1 MIKLE
6 QQYITCLLRSGNTM
20 IIERN
25 FSIFNDENEL
35 LRVSIYDENTG
46 TVSKEKND
54 YLEAQIIAEQF
65 SKELRDS
72 QFLGQMLKL
81 HNGVPSE
88 LTGYTI
94 DLNNR
99 KLQVLHGVELDRY
112 KAICNNIAKE
122 IQQSYDDTDT

>member
-88 LTGYTI
+88 LTGYTV

-99 KLQVLHGVELDRY
+99 KLHVLHGVELDRY